1 MNTTIKGV
9 PYTVRALP
17 TIEPSHERVPEQ
29 TELAGFTTW
38 FVATRMSFPDPYEL

>member
-17 TIEPSHERVPEQ
+17 TIEPSHERVLEQ
-29 TELAGFTTW
+29 TELARLYDVVCRDQNVVPRSQ
-38 FVATRMSFPDPYEL
+38 FV